1 MDQTVADITKFHFE
15 LENNP
20 FDASLKVTTPIS
32 NATFKGGM
40 KGSINLAS
48 LKDALPLDSIEMKG
62 IVRTDLTLEG
72 DYAMVE
78 KELYEEIKANGG
90 IQLDDFEFKS
100 SDLPDGITI
109 SEANMAF
116 SPRFVELK
124 SFSSQLGQTD
134 FSLKGRL
141 ENYLAYAL
149 KDGVLKGN
157 LEHHSAFVNAN
168 ELMGLSSEETADTTQ
183 AEEPMGKVL
192 VPANLDFVLSSR
204 IDKLLYDKLTIDNTK
219 GRILIKDSRVI
230 LDGLQTNL
238 LRGQMVMTGEY
249 NTQDTLKPVVDF
261 NLAVSSIDIN
271 MAANSISMV
280 DSLLPIAKKA
290 NGLVSTNF
298 SFNSIIGD
306 DFTPVLSSI
315 TGAGLLKSTGIEV
328 SGAKV
333 QSALTSALKNDKY
346 QVASIKDLLVNFA
359 IDSGNVIVKPFDVNV
374 FGKNLNIYGRQ
385 SVDQSMN
392 FNLTMPVTR
401 AEISN
406 IAGLLGSSLPASG
419 DDLMVGVVVTGSVTD
434 PKLKFDLKDAGEQI
448 KDELKEEVEKAAE
461 KVMSD
466 PEVKKKVD
474 EVANKLKKLFN

>member
-1 MDQTVADITKFHFE
+1 
-15 LENNP
+15 
-20 FDASLKVTTPIS
+20 
-32 NATFKGGM
+32 M

-48 LKDALPLDSIEMKG
+48 LKDALPLDSIDMKG
-62 IVRTDLTLEG
+62 IIRTDITLEG

-90 IQLDDFEFKS
+90 IQMNDFEFKS
-100 SDLPDGITI
+100 NDLPDGITI
-109 SEANMAF
+109 SEANMTF

-124 SFSSQLGQTD
+124 SFNSQLGQTD

-149 KDGVLKGN
+149 KDGVLTGT
-157 LEHHSAFVNAN
+157 LEHHSAYVNAN

-183 AEEPMGKVL
+183 TEEPMGKVL
-192 VPANLDFVLSSR
+192 VLANLNFVLSSR
-204 IDKLLYDKLTIDNTK
+204 IDKLLYDKLEINNTS

-238 LRGQMVMTGEY
+238 LRGKMVMTGEY

-298 SFNSIIGD
+298 SFNSVIGD

-333 QSALTSALKNDKY
+333 QSALTAALKNDKY
-346 QVASIKDLLVNFA
+346 KVASIKDLLVNFA

-385 SVDQSMN
+385 GVDQSMN
-392 FNLTMPVTR
+392 FNITMPVSR

-406 IAGLLGSSLPASG
+406 IAGLLGGSIPTSG
-419 DDLMVGVVVTGSVTD
+419 DDLMVGVVVTGSVTE
-434 PKLKFDLKDAGEQI
+434 PQLKFDLKEAGEQI

-474 EVANKLKKLFN
+474 EVANKLKKLFK